1 MPMDASA
8 SLMHRRYRMYTT
20 RLSETDT
27 DLYPIAEEES
37 PRRKWPF
44 YALVT
49 CSFALVVFLCVSA
62 ASYSQE
68 EHSHGYKLP
77 TFDKRNRFTQQKRT
91 LENNCSDG
99 LYSKRTLQRAYELPF
114 SALFPNPK
122 GQNKFEAS
130 SVIVVD
136 DFSYAV
142 CDSSWAISKFGRSLT
157 PFSPHNVQIGDPN
170 REPEDSGYE
179 ALFYEQ
185 GRFYVVRE
193 SVDLTEGKRT
203 SFRAIIQELKMG
215 DDDYEVLDTCPTEF
229 KFEGES
235 KGFEGAIAIRDLQNE
250 LVVLGLCEGNYCSE
264 QYKSDT
270 GHGRV
275 VAMKKHQHDDGT
287 CVWKT
292 LKQIHIP
299 PSANF
304 RDYSAMSMDQN
315 GRVAIASQEESQL
328 WVSYLNGQNEQ
339 GLWDLDVIAFEEK
352 DARVYD
358 FPKNDKCETVYC
370 NIEGIHWIDEN
381 MLMAVSDKMKSH
393 GRQDFKCFEKDQSV
407 HAFVLP

>member
-1 MPMDASA
+1 M
-8 SLMHRRYRMYTT
+8 
-20 RLSETDT
+20 
-27 DLYPIAEEES
+27 
-37 PRRKWPF
+37 
-44 YALVT
+44 
-49 CSFALVVFLCVSA
+49 
-62 ASYSQE
+62 
-68 EHSHGYKLP
+68 
-77 TFDKRNRFTQQKRT
+77 
-91 LENNCSDG
+91 
-99 LYSKRTLQRAYELPF
+99 
-114 SALFPNPK
+114 
-122 GQNKFEAS
+122 
-130 SVIVVD
+130 
-136 DFSYAV
+136 
-142 CDSSWAISKFGRSLT
+142 
-157 PFSPHNVQIGDPN
+157 
-170 REPEDSGYE
+170 
-179 ALFYEQ
+179 
-185 GRFYVVRE
+185 VRE

-203 SFRAIIQELKMG
+203 SFRAIIEELKMG
-215 DDDYEVLDTCPTEF
+215 DDDYEVVETCPTEF
-229 KFEGES
+229 KFEGERCVKRDTMMIMVNESTTCQVTYYTLYYTMYHVLHYS

>member
-1 MPMDASA
+1 VRVPFSLTHFLPALLLLSRHPGAVAVAVAIVILFSKNMPMDASA

-37 PRRKWPF
+37 QTRKWPF

-68 EHSHGYKLP
+68 EYSHGYRLP

-136 DFSYAV
+136 DYSYAV

-170 REPEDSGYE
+170 REPEVSQHLCIHSTAVVVLVCSMSSHY
-179 ALFYEQ
+179 YC
-185 GRFYVVRE
+185 VVRI
-193 SVDLTEGKRT
+193 LATRH
-203 SFRAIIQELKMG
+203 SFTNKAFSMW
-215 DDDYEVLDTCPTEF
+215 YE
-229 KFEGES
+229 
-235 KGFEGAIAIRDLQNE
+235 N
-250 LVVLGLCEGNYCSE
+250 
-264 QYKSDT
+264 
-270 GHGRV
+270 
-275 VAMKKHQHDDGT
+275 
-287 CVWKT
+287 
-292 LKQIHIP
+292 
-299 PSANF
+299 PS
-304 RDYSAMSMDQN
+304 
-315 GRVAIASQEESQL
+315 
-328 WVSYLNGQNEQ
+328 
-339 GLWDLDVIAFEEK
+339 
-352 DARVYD
+352 
-358 FPKNDKCETVYC
+358 T
-370 NIEGIHWIDEN
+370 
-381 MLMAVSDKMKSH
+381 
-393 GRQDFKCFEKDQSV
+393 
-407 HAFVLP
+407 